1 MKRLLIGAAAGA
13 AVMYFLDPDRGR
25 GRRAQVSQQLGARKR
40 KIEHVAEG
48 VEKDAAN
55 RAEGA
60 AARAKGAGVF
70 HPTDDRSLEV
80 HLHQVLEELDVE
92 TRDVTVE
99 AVGGLVRVRGQ
110 VASTEDI
117 ARVVRAVNGVPGVHA
132 VESFMHL
139 PGEPAPN
146 KEPALRVGTDS

>member
-1 MKRLLIGAAAGA
+1 MKRFLAGAVAGA
-13 AVMYFLDPDRGR
+13 AGMYFLDPDRGR
-25 GRRAQVSQQLGARKR
+25 GRRARVSQQLSARKR

-48 VEKDAAN
+48 IEKDAAN
-55 RAEGA
+55 RAQGA

-80 HLHQVLEELDVE
+80 HLHQVLKELDVQ
-92 TRDVTVE
+92 TGDVTVE

-110 VASTEDI
+110 VASTDDI
-117 ARVVRAVNGVPGVHA
+117 ARVVRTVNSVPGVHA
-132 VESFMHL
+132 VESFLHL

-146 KEPALRVGTDS
+146 KEPALEIGADG